1 MKYKG
6 GYTDRSDDCISLAMS
21 SFAGKGD
28 LTTGSVRSH
37 LIRLT
42 IPMIWGLFALISF
55 QLVNTYYV
63 SRLGTEALAAISY
76 TFPVTYAMFSVFLGF
91 GIAMSSVISRLIG
104 EKKTEDVKRVTSHGI
119 LLVLLVSMG
128 VAALGLAL
136 LDPIFRHMGAPEAL
150 MPHIRDYMTLYF
162 MGTFIVSMPVVG
174 NAALRATGD
183 TVIPALIMT
192 IAALT
197 NAFLDPILIFG
208 LFGAPRLEI
217 QGAAIS
223 TIFSNTFA
231 MLAGLWFMNR
241 KALFD
246 FAHIRN
252 LLHFGDS
259 ARRLLVIAIPAGLTS
274 TLPSLL
280 NSNINA
286 VLSKSGPETVAA
298 FGVASR
304 VEAFAFIIMMAVSVG
319 MAPII
324 GQNWGARNFARVR
337 EALRDALGFCVL
349 WSLGVALV
357 LGAFADSLSHV
368 FTKDIL
374 VQPILALYF
383 VVVPISYGLS
393 NVTNCWG
400 SAYNAMGKPQYSTL
414 LLLVKMVV
422 LTIPSIYLGYAVA
435 GPVGV
440 FAAICGCNLLTGL
453 GFHLMNKRILSRFE
467 LGLKIGLFPAKFRS
481 EPPQEQ

>member
-1 MKYKG
+1 
-6 GYTDRSDDCISLAMS
+6 
-21 SFAGKGD
+21 
-28 LTTGSVRSH
+28 
-37 LIRLT
+37 
-42 IPMIWGLFALISF
+42 
-55 QLVNTYYV
+55 
-63 SRLGTEALAAISY
+63 
-76 TFPVTYAMFSVFLGF
+76 
-91 GIAMSSVISRLIG
+91 
-104 EKKTEDVKRVTSHGI
+104 
-119 LLVLLVSMG
+119 
-128 VAALGLAL
+128 
-136 LDPIFRHMGAPEAL
+136 

-197 NAFLDPILIFG
+197 NALLDPILIFG

-231 MLAGLWFMNR
+231 MLAGLWFMNH

-252 LLHFGDS
+252 LLHFSDS

-274 TLPSLL
+274 ALPSLL

-286 VLSKSGPETVAA
+286 VLSKSGPEAVAA

-324 GQNWGARNFARVR
+324 GQNWGARNFGRIR

-414 LLLVKMVV
+414 MLLVKMVV
-422 LTIPSIYLGYAVA
+422 LAIPAIYLGYAVA
-435 GPVGV
+435 GPLGV
-440 FAAICGCNLLTGL
+440 FAAVCVGNFLTGL
-453 GFHLMNKRILSRFE
+453 GFHVVNKRILSRFE
-467 LGLKIGLFPAKFRS
+467 SGLKIGLSPAKSRS